1 MNQVA
6 ESQSGQIAFG
16 ESTEEQAGCY
26 VYCVA
31 RPEGESSLEVTGI
44 QGQQVHAVES
54 DGLSAVVHLCPPHPY
69 QSDDPEMVAARV
81 MAHHQVVEAA
91 WRQWGTVLPL
101 RFNTIIKADG
111 QRTARENLA
120 SWLETGS
127 DWLKAKLEQFEGK
140 AEYGVQV
147 LRDTEH
153 LSRQVAQ
160 SSLEVKRLEEEIAGK
175 PRGAAYMYR
184 QKLEAMLRRGIE
196 TRVAEEYQA
205 CYASISRWADSIQ
218 VEKLKPGVGHLQ
230 MLVSLS
236 CLVSAERYPGLAE
249 ELDRIGAMEGFFLR
263 LVGPMPPYSF
273 C

>member
-1 MNQVA
+1 MPA
-6 ESQSGQIAFG
+6 SG
-16 ESTEEQAGCY
+16 ESTEQQAGCY
-26 VYCVA
+26 VYCVVQTA
-31 RPEGESSLEVTGI
+31 GEDGLEVTGI
-44 QGQQVHAVES
+44 QGQQVDTVVR
-54 DGLSAVVHLCPPHPY
+54 DGLSAVVHLCPPRPY
-69 QSDDPEMVAARV
+69 QSDDPDMVATQV

-101 RFNTIIKADG
+101 RFNTVIKAGG
-111 QRTARENLA
+111 QRTARENLVM
-120 SWLETGS
+120 WLETES
-127 DWLKAKLEQFEGK
+127 DWLKAKLELFEGK
-140 AEYGVQV
+140 AEYGIQV

-153 LSRQVAQ
+153 LSRLAAQ
-160 SSLEVKRLEEEIAGK
+160 SSPEVKRLEEEIAGK
-175 PRGAAYMYR
+175 PRGAAYMHH

-196 TRVAEEYQA
+196 ARVAEEYKT

-218 VEKLKPGVGHLQ
+218 VEKLKPGGGHLQ

-249 ELDRIGAMEGFFLR
+249 ELVRIGATEGFSIR